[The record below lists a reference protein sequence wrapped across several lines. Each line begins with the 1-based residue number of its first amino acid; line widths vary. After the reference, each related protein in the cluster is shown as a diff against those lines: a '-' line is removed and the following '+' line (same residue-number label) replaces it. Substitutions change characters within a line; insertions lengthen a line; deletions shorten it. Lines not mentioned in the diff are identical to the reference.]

1 MNACTRNVPMMPVS
15 LPSKFC
21 GGKNSAYNKAAVKSQ
36 LAKEIPQENMS
47 TKKKKNGNLR
57 QKLGTQS
64 KILVN
69 LQRLNVSLAEKSTE
83 KL

>member
-1 MNACTRNVPMMPVS
+1 
-15 LPSKFC
+15 
-21 GGKNSAYNKAAVKSQ
+21 
-36 LAKEIPQENMS
+36 MS
-47 TKKKKNGNLR
+47 TKKKIGNLR